1 LKISAP
7 IEGKE
12 LNTSPQREIDGEK
25 QLWMVETVLAQPP
38 MNADEQSWQRTAG
51 ISGGGQTLGR

>member
-38 MNADEQSWQRTAG
+38 MNADEQSW
-51 ISGGGQTLGR
+51 